1 MSGRRVRIG
10 TVWDRTV
17 DVLQGR
23 GGMLFALALGF
34 MIVPTLVAN
43 VAGVFAGASVAGR
56 GVAGIVG
63 IAASLLM
70 LAGLL
75 AITAAASDPR
85 VDARDATATGLVRLG
100 PAVGLLLIVAVAAML
115 VVLPIAAIVFY
126 SGASYDPTTG
136 AINISRASG
145 GGIAVAGLLALIGF
159 LAGLW
164 ISAKLVPL
172 FAVIVNERRG
182 IGALRRSFALTRG
195 GALRLIGVLILFG
208 IVSVVAVSAATTVVG
223 VVARLILG
231 ADSAASV
238 ALIVATVNSVVTALA
253 SVVQMVF
260 SAQYYVAAQD
270 ADAVAGEG

>member
-1 MSGRRVRIG
+1 MSGRRVKIG

-23 GGMLFALALGF
+23 GGMLFVLALGF
-34 MIVPTLVAN
+34 MIVPTLIAN
-43 VAGVFAGASVAGR
+43 LAGLFAGASVAGR

-70 LAGLL
+70 LVGLL
-75 AITAAASDPR
+75 AVTAAASDPR

-100 PAVGLLLIVAVAAML
+100 PAVGLLLIVALAAL
-115 VVLPIAAIVFY
+115 LAVLPIAAIVFS
-126 SGASYDPTTG
+126 SGASYNPATG
-136 AINISRASG
+136 GINISRASS
-145 GGIAVAGLLALIGF
+145 GGIAFASLLTLIGFVAGLWL
-159 LAGLW
+159 
-164 ISAKLVPL
+164 SAKLVPL

-208 IVSVVAVSAATTVVG
+208 IVSIVAVSAATSVVG

-231 ADSAASV
+231 GEAAASV

-270 ADAVAGEG
+270 ADTVAAEG